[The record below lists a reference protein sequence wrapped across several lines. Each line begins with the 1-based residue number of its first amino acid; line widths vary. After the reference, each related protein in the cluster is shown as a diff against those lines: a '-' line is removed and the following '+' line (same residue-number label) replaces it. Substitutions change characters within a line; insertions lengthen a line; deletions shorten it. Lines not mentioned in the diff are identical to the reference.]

1 LWLALSVRI
10 AIAVV
15 LVVAAC
21 SSGNNERSETSR
33 VRSCSDRFLERASAH
48 GSPDQVR
55 RYAENAYC
63 KPFARRGWV
72 YENGTL
78 SLDAYKYVQ
87 SGRIC
92 AEGGSGE
99 PARTVPCEEVDPGG
113 PLILDC
119 AILHLV
125 PRAEVKTYVAKLQRQ
140 GEVRCD
146 DVTPLS
152 ELGVGSSSSSRGPSP
167 APRVTAYA

>member
-10 AIAVV
+10 ATAVV
-15 LVVAAC
+15 LVVAGC
-21 SSGNNERSETSR
+21 SSGNNDRSETSR
-33 VRSCSDRFLERASAH
+33 VGSCTDRLLERASAN

-55 RYAENAYC
+55 RYVETAYC
-63 KPFARRGWV
+63 APFAKRGWV

-87 SGRIC
+87 NGGRC

-99 PARTVPCEEVDPGG
+99 PSRTVPCEEVDPSG

-125 PRAEVKTYVAKLQRQ
+125 PRAEVKPYVAKLRRQR
-140 GEVRCD
+140 EVRCD
-146 DVTPLS
+146 DGTPLS
-152 ELGVGSSSSSRGPSP
+152 GVGASSSSRGPSA
-167 APRVTAYA
+167 APRVTAHA